1 VLKANLENFNLT
13 PRFASPS
20 PCEGDGK
27 EIKNHMNSIEKLIQ
41 IFSNFPGIG
50 PRQARR
56 FVYYLL
62 TRTNG
67 TLGDLVQNINEL
79 KNDVIMCSDCKR
91 FFQRNNSKMTLCKI
105 CSDKS
110 RDGSTLMLVQRD
122 ADLESVE
129 KNGGFNG
136 LYFVLGGSVP
146 ILEKEPEKR
155 IRTKELKAFLERKI
169 KGLNPPSHKAS
180 AGLRE
185 IILGINWN
193 PEGENTGDFVE
204 KFIKPITEKNNIKVT
219 HLGKGLSMGTELEY
233 ADSETMKNALRNRS

>member
-1 VLKANLENFNLT
+1 
-13 PRFASPS
+13 
-20 PCEGDGK
+20 
-27 EIKNHMNSIEKLIQ
+27 MNSIEKLIQ

-62 TRTNG
+62 TRANG
-67 TLGDLVQNINEL
+67 TLGELAKNINDL
-79 KNDVIMCSDCKR
+79 KNDVIMCADCRR
-91 FFQRNNSKMTLCKI
+91 FFQSKNKEASLCKI
-105 CSDKS
+105 CSDQS
-110 RDGSTLMLVQRD
+110 RDSSLLMLVQRD

-136 LYFVLGGSVP
+136 FYFVLGGSVP

-155 IRTKELKAFLERKI
+155 VRTKELKSFLESR
-169 KGLNPPSHKAS
+169 LNPTSLRNSGATT
-180 AGLRE
+180 GLKE
-185 IILGINWN
+185 IILGVNWN

-204 KFIKPITEKNNIKVT
+204 KFLKPITEKGKIKIT